1 MHTDRSS
8 KVKRINCGVQVV
20 HNVYISIDES
30 VLQLRQSLINA
41 SIPDFLLSLFWSC
54 CCLYMIS
61 VRKVNAGIALRRKLA
76 LSSTASTVLTMCIR
90 LIRCRTK
97 KEVEDIVLSSTVP
110 IIRESCI
117 DGRWR
122 NALITGKDTKI
133 VLAKRL
139 SGCFAFQ
146 RK

>member
-1 MHTDRSS
+1 MNNIYYFFICKKMFYMYPYVNKTHSLER
-8 KVKRINCGVQVV
+8 CV
-20 HNVYISIDES
+20 HLYIIP
-30 VLQLRQSLINA
+30 VRKINA
-41 SIPDFLLSLFWSC
+41 
-54 CCLYMIS
+54 
-61 VRKVNAGIALRRKLA
+61 VIALRRKVA
-76 LSSTASTVLTMCIR
+76 LSSTAITVLTVYIR

-97 KEVEDIVLSSTVP
+97 KEVGDIVLSSTVP

>member
-1 MHTDRSS
+1 MYDLYIITLL
-8 KVKRINCGVQVV
+8 KINGV
-20 HNVYISIDES
+20 
-30 VLQLRQSLINA
+30 
-41 SIPDFLLSLFWSC
+41 
-54 CCLYMIS
+54 
-61 VRKVNAGIALRRKLA
+61 IALRRKVA
-76 LSSTASTVLTMCIR
+76 LSSIAIPVLTVYIR

-97 KEVEDIVLSSTVP
+97 KDVEDIVLSSTKP

-122 NALITGKDTKI
+122 NDLSTGKDTKI

-146 RK
+146 GKWIPDCDGSKLSIERIINLEKRTNYIYYVAIYKL

>member
-1 MHTDRSS
+1 MCYPPVWNLKLNYRSQE
-8 KVKRINCGVQVV
+8 GVYWYRNMATSVPFICLNYCLPKNTYQCVS
-20 HNVYISIDES
+20 NTIWLYIIP
-30 VLQLRQSLINA
+30 VRMINA
-41 SIPDFLLSLFWSC
+41 
-54 CCLYMIS
+54 
-61 VRKVNAGIALRRKLA
+61 VIALRRKVA
-76 LSSTASTVLTMCIR
+76 LSSTAITVLTVYIR

-97 KEVEDIVLSSTVP
+97 KEVGDIVLSSTVP

-122 NALITGKDTKI
+122 NALNTGKDTKI

>member
-1 MHTDRSS
+1 MR
-8 KVKRINCGVQVV
+8 KYFQI
-20 HNVYISIDES
+20 IP
-30 VLQLRQSLINA
+30 LRKINA
-41 SIPDFLLSLFWSC
+41 
-54 CCLYMIS
+54 
-61 VRKVNAGIALRRKLA
+61 VIALRRKVA
-76 LSSTASTVLTMCIR
+76 LSSTAITVLTVYIR

-97 KEVEDIVLSSTVP
+97 KEVGDIVLSSTVP

-146 RK
+146 RKWIPDCDGSKLSIERIINLEKRTKYIYYVAIYQLSSFNF